1 LKRQRDEEEP
11 IFSTPAISNAPS
23 PKKAKTEW
31 EGERSDA
38 LVKKEQQIE
47 NIKTEEDA
55 SAFLEQM
62 TELIRLAAGND
73 GQESLTSDISET
85 LDIIL
90 KGCGQDTSDP
100 GAIASLGMGDVV
112 GRASSPSDVMATVD
126 EFQFKDFLDFTS
138 CAADDDY
145 SKPTTPDLVASSSTN
160 LSPESA
166 SDPADAAA
174 HTAVGISSDAAKFAN
189 LKTEDSY
196 DSDLSR
202 LGAWREIDGGESAYY
217 QSDKWSWEGPMSV
230 LDQPWA
236 FAS

>member
-1 LKRQRDEEEP
+1 VV
-11 IFSTPAISNAPS
+11 SAPAVSNAPS

-31 EGERSDA
+31 EGERSEA
-38 LVKKEQQIE
+38 LIKKEEQIE
-47 NIKTEEDA
+47 NIKTDEDA

-85 LDIIL
+85 LDMIL

-100 GAIASLGMGDVV
+100 GVMAPLGMGDVI
-112 GRASSPSDVMATVD
+112 GRPSSPSSLLPTAD

-160 LSPESA
+160 PSPESA
-166 SDPADAAA
+166 ADPADSAGHAP
-174 HTAVGISSDAAKFAN
+174 TGVSSDAAKLAN
-189 LKTEDSY
+189 LKIEDSY
-196 DSDLSR
+196 DSDPLR
-202 LGAWREIDGGESAYY
+202 LGVWKEIDGGESAYY
-217 QSDKWSWEGPMSV
+217 QSDKWNWDGPTQV
-230 LDQPWA
+230 LDHPWA
-236 FAS
+236 FTS